1 MINISNLHFSYGRKP
16 VFSGLNL
23 RLGPGTICG
32 LLGRNGTG
40 KSTLLRNIGGFLF
53 PQEGAIET
61 LGFQPGR
68 RQPAFL
74 EQVLLVPETFQ
85 LPAISM
91 RQWLTHTTI
100 GGFLFPQEGAIE
112 TLGFQPGRRQPAFL
126 EQVLLVPET
135 FQLPAISMRQWLTH
149 TTPFYR
155 KFDRT
160 AFTQYIK
167 DFDVPASPRLTELSY
182 GQQKKALISFALA
195 TNAPLLLM
203 DEPTNGLDIAGKSQF
218 RKIIAG
224 AIDESRA
231 ILISTHQV
239 KDLEQLIDRIL
250 IIDEGKI
257 VFDQP
262 LAKIADRLLFKF
274 SFDPEEEAQ
283 SLYCETAARKNSR
296 QAPVQ
301 ILLRPRRRSAVPLLR
316 NFLQGKLAHPAEY
329 RTKGKPPRPRNAL

>member
-40 KSTLLRNIGGFLF
+40 KSTLLRN
-53 PQEGAIET
+53 
-61 LGFQPGR
+61 
-68 RQPAFL
+68 
-74 EQVLLVPETFQ
+74 
-85 LPAISM
+85 
-91 RQWLTHTTI
+91 I

-283 SLYCETAARKNSR
+283 SLYCETSFRGSSLILPNTEQKESR
-296 QAPVQ
+296 PDLEMLYKAVTTDPVT
-301 ILLRPRRRSAVPLLR
+301 INTL
-316 NFLQGKLAHPAEY
+316 FK
-329 RTKGKPPRPRNAL
+329 

>member
-1 MINISNLHFSYGRKP
+1 MIDIVNLHFSYGQRP

-53 PQEGAIET
+53 PHEGQITT

-74 EQVLLVPETFQ
+74 QQVILLPETFQ
-85 LPAISM
+85 LPPISM
-91 RQWLTHTTI
+91 RQWLKNN
-100 GGFLFPQEGAIE
+100 A
-112 TLGFQPGRRQPAFL
+112 
-126 EQVLLVPET
+126 
-135 FQLPAISMRQWLTH
+135 
-149 TTPFYR
+149 PFYTR
-155 KFDRT
+155 FDIE
-160 AFTQYIK
+160 AFHRYAK
-167 DFDVPASPRLTELSY
+167 DFDVPSTPRLTELSY
-182 GQQKKALISFALA
+182 GQQKKAMISFALA

-224 AIDESRA
+224 AIDESRS

-250 IIDEGKI
+250 IIDEGQLI
-257 VFDQP
+257 FDQP
-262 LAKIADRLLFKF
+262 LASVSDKLLFKL
-274 SFDPEEEAQ
+274 SFDPIEEEQ
-283 SLYCETAARKNSR
+283 SLYCETSFKGSALILPNTEQKESR
-296 QAPVQ
+296 PDLEMLYKAITTDPVT
-301 ILLRPRRRSAVPLLR
+301 I
-316 NFLQGKLAHPAEY
+316 
-329 RTKGKPPRPRNAL
+329 NAQFK